1 MKILKQYSDK
11 IEIAKK
17 HIGAG
22 KDPEKRKPIPPN
34 DIKYLYEKKAQC
46 PICGIKLSV
55 GKSNTEHIFPLGFG
69 GTNSDENMIC
79 ICKQCN
85 SAQNEVMMLLV
96 GPEYKDEFPEN
107 IEKIKDYI
115 YWSEITIDYGIDFS
129 KNLFPDLFDIFCD
142 ARYLDST
149 QFNEPIN
156 AYGRYST
163 WKQEDEPNYIKNLK
177 KGGTF
182 YQKIKIKTEKKNS
195 TKWSLWKNIM
205 VPLGDK
211 IFGIQEPKSKSKPE
225 PKSKSKPE
233 PKSKRELIKLLE
245 GNKIEDFCSLIISLI
260 GDEGISSSNLGIKIR
275 KHQEEHNWDVLGI
288 KSLFSRFGIT
298 YFIDENDQKRKITL
312 TQAIE
317 LYLKDEVE
325 ILGEKPN
332 LKYKLI
338 KSLNDNREVLKKGS
352 KEEFSDLIISLIG
365 KETISSTEFASKIK
379 QYQIENS
386 WEKTGKRP
394 FLSHFSFN
402 SGKTYKQILES
413 HMSDKV
419 EILGEQPN
427 YQFRL
432 KDN

>member
-1 MKILKQYSDK
+1 
-11 IEIAKK
+11 
-17 HIGAG
+17 
-22 KDPEKRKPIPPN
+22 
-34 DIKYLYEKKAQC
+34 
-46 PICGIKLSV
+46 
-55 GKSNTEHIFPLGFG
+55 
-69 GTNSDENMIC
+69 
-79 ICKQCN
+79 
-85 SAQNEVMMLLV
+85 
-96 GPEYKDEFPEN
+96 
-107 IEKIKDYI
+107 
-115 YWSEITIDYGIDFS
+115 
-129 KNLFPDLFDIFCD
+129 
-142 ARYLDST
+142 
-149 QFNEPIN
+149 
-156 AYGRYST
+156 GRYST

-338 KSLNDNREVLKKGS
+338 KSLNDN
-352 KEEFSDLIISLIG
+352 
-365 KETISSTEFASKIK
+365 
-379 QYQIENS
+379 
-386 WEKTGKRP
+386 
-394 FLSHFSFN
+394 
-402 SGKTYKQILES
+402 
-413 HMSDKV
+413 
-419 EILGEQPN
+419 
-427 YQFRL
+427 
-432 KDN
+432 